1 MSRFPIRTS
10 LFDEFFR
17 DLSPAFVVRPLHGDP
32 LPEQIKLDVKESD
45 QAYSL
50 LAELP
55 GVAKDD
61 IHVSI
66 DGGMVTVRAEVKQ
79 QLSLQ
84 NQQQKDE
91 RLVRSERYYGSVAR
105 SVQLPMDIDDSEAS
119 AKFEN
124 GLLALTLPKR
134 RQQAGQKRLRID

>member
-1 MSRFPIRTS
+1 MSRFPTRTS

-79 QLSLQ
+79 QLNLQ